1 MALNDFLFT
10 SEAVSE
16 GHPDKVCDQVSDAVL
31 DALLAQDP
39 ESRVAVETLIK
50 SGLLVLA
57 GEVTSSATVD
67 YVDVACRTI
76 RQIGYDGET
85 GFDCDHAKIIVAIT
99 QQSEDISRG
108 VTAAEGLRA
117 EQGAGDQG
125 MMFGFACKETP
136 QYMPLPVSL
145 ANQLVERLARVRK
158 ERTLKFLRPDGK
170 SQVTVRYAGGRPVH
184 LASVLIS
191 TQHSPEVSYDALRE
205 AVTEEVIKKVIPEH
219 YFDRFTKVYINPTG
233 RFVVGGPQADCG
245 LTGRKIIADTYGGY
259 GRHGGGAFSGKDP
272 SKVDRSACYMAR
284 YVAKQVVAAGLAEK
298 CEIQVAYAIGVAEPV
313 SLLVDT
319 FGTGIASEEKLSTV
333 LRELFDFRPA
343 AIIKKLDLKR
353 PIYLPTAAY
362 GHFGRAPHNGFFTWE
377 RLDMVESL
385 RRAFGQPS

>member
-1 MALNDFLFT
+1 MALNDFVFT

-31 DALLAQDP
+31 DALLSQDP
-39 ESRVAVETLIK
+39 DSRVAVETLIK
-50 SGLLVLA
+50 NGLLVLA
-57 GEVTSSATVD
+57 GEVTSKTTLD
-67 YVDVACRTI
+67 YAEVARHTI

-85 GFDCDHAKIIVAIT
+85 GFNCDTAKVIIAIT

-108 VTAAEGLRA
+108 VTEGQGLFA

-136 QYMPLPVSL
+136 QYMPLPISL
-145 ANQLVERLARVRK
+145 ANQLVEQLAKLRK
-158 ERTLKFLRPDGK
+158 ERKLEFLRPDGK
-170 SQVTVRYAGGRPVH
+170 SQVTVRYEGGHPVH

-191 TQHSPEVSYDALRE
+191 TQHSPDVSYEVLHE
-205 AVTEEVIKKVIPEH
+205 AITEEVIKKVVPEH
-219 YFDRFTKVYINPTG
+219 YLDRSTKVYINPTG
-233 RFVVGGPQADCG
+233 RFVIGGPQADCG

-319 FGTGIASEEKLSTV
+319 FGTGVESENKLAAV
-333 LRELFDFRPA
+333 LREMFDFRPA
-343 AIIKKLDLKR
+343 AIIKKLGLKR
-353 PIYLPTAAY
+353 PIYRPTAAY
-362 GHFGRAPHNGFFTWE
+362 GHFGRPPHNGFFTWE
-377 RLDMVESL
+377 RLDMVEAL
-385 RRAFGQPS
+385 RRAFGERG